1 MDEYPNTAE
10 YGAAESDLHAAAWH
24 GDLEPV
30 RELVEAGNDV
40 NWRDSIGES
49 AIFGAAGWGHTEVVS
64 YLIKEGARLDFQEIH
79 SGYTVLH
86 WAARSNV
93 RTTQVLVEAGANVLA
108 ETNAGQLPVD
118 IAHEYGKGEIVRY
131 LKTVGPQI
139 KSRRAKKK

>member
-10 YGAAESDLHAAAWH
+10 YGAAESELHAAAWH
-24 GDLEPV
+24 GDIEPV
-30 RELVEAGNDV
+30 RKLIDSGVDV

-64 YLIKEGARLDFQEIH
+64 YLIEKGACLTYQEKGT
-79 SGYTVLH
+79 GYTALH

-93 RTTQVLVEAGANVLA
+93 ETTKVLVEAGANILA
-108 ETNAGQLPVD
+108 ETTSGQLPVD
-118 IAHEYGKGEIVRY
+118 IAHEYGKGDIVRY

-139 KSRRAKKK
+139 ASRRGQK